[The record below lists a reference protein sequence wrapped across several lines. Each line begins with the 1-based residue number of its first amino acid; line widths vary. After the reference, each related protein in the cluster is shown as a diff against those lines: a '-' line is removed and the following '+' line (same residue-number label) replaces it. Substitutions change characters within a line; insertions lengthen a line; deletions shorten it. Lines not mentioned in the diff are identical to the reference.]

1 MSQQVCGQLVVAP
14 SIEGLISTMIHTTF
28 TFWLPYCGP
37 KITNHFFCDLLP
49 VLSPACADTWVN
61 EVLLLSWLELQ
72 ESSVAGSFW
81 SPTFSCH
88 HCPEDPSA
96 DRRWKAFSTC
106 SSHLSAV
113 SILYGT
119 LFFIYVRS
127 SSSFSMD
134 INKVVFVFYTK
145 TWFPCWTHLS
155 IAWETRK

>member
-72 ESSVAGSFW
+72 EYSVAGSFW

-113 SILYGT
+113 SILMGH
-119 LFFIYVRS
+119 S
-127 SSSFSMD
+127 SSSMYVQVPVSPW
-134 INKVVFVFYTK
+134 ILIK
-145 TWFPCWTHLS
+145 WFLCSTQKPDSHVEPTYL
-155 IAWETRK
+155 